1 MKSVF
6 CPRVWFVCVALS
18 TLCPDAVVAK
28 DPDSQWLTW
37 RGPQNSGASA
47 TANPPTEWSTE
58 KNVRWKAE
66 LPGKGSST
74 PIVVDGKVIVL
85 TAVKT
90 DRVQEKSDASP
101 PAAQG
106 AGRDA
111 NGGGPGRG
119 GPGGNGPGRGGPG
132 GGPGGRGGQRGGG
145 GGGARELPTNYY
157 KFMVLAFD
165 QKTGKK
171 LWESVA
177 TEQVPHET
185 GHGTNNFASYSPATD
200 GKNLYV
206 FFGSRGIFA
215 FDLDGKKLW
224 EKDLGDMVT
233 RNQFGE
239 GGSPAVSGDKL
250 IVPWDNEQNSFIAA
264 LDVKNGEVIWKK
276 DRDEATGWA
285 TPLIVP
291 YKGTTQV
298 ITNGK
303 KVRSYDLN
311 DGRLIWECGGQT
323 DNPIPTPILYGDH
336 VIATTGFRGANAY
349 SISLD
354 AKGDVTDDTKQIAW
368 KHSAGTPYVP
378 SPTLYND
385 RVYFV
390 KSNNGVLT
398 ALDAK
403 TGKVLIDQERI
414 EGVQMIYSSLGAAA
428 GKVYAV
434 ARDGTTVVMR
444 DSDKL
449 EIIATNQLNEE
460 IDASPVF
467 IGNDLYLRGEKH
479 LFCLSE
485 SSGQ

>member
-6 CPRVWFVCVALS
+6 RYRVWFALFALS
-18 TLCPDAVVAK
+18 SFLVPTVNAEEPDG
-28 DPDSQWLTW
+28 QWLTW
-37 RGPQNSGASA
+37 RGPQNSGASS
-47 TANPPTEWSTE
+47 TANPPTQWSTE

-90 DRVQEKSDASP
+90 DRVQEKSDAVA
-101 PAAQG
+101 PAGRG
-106 AGRDA
+106 AGRDPD
-111 NGGGPGRG
+111 G
-119 GPGGNGPGRGGPG
+119 GGNGPGR

-145 GGGARELPTNYY
+145 GNRELPMNYY

-165 QKTGKK
+165 QKTGSK
-171 LWESVA
+171 LWETVA
-177 TEQVPHET
+177 TEQVPHEA
-185 GHGTNNFASYSPATD
+185 GHGTNNFASFSPATD

-206 FFGSRGIFA
+206 FFGSRGVFA
-215 FDLDGKKLW
+215 FDLQGKKLW
-224 EKDLGDMVT
+224 EKDLGDMIT

-264 LDVKNGEVIWKK
+264 LDTKSGEVVWKT
-276 DRDEATGWA
+276 DRQEATGWA

-303 KVRSYDLN
+303 KVRSYDLSN
-311 DGRLIWECGGQT
+311 GQLIWECGGQT
-323 DNPIPTPILYGDH
+323 DNPIPTPILFGDH

-354 AKGDVTDDTKQIAW
+354 SKGDVTKDTKMVAW
-368 KHSAGTPYVP
+368 KHDAGTPYVP
-378 SPTLYND
+378 SPTLYKN

-398 ALDAK
+398 ALDAT

-414 EGVQMIYSSLGAAA
+414 EGIQMIYSSLGAAA
-428 GKVYAV
+428 DKVYAIG
-434 ARDGTTVVMR
+434 RDGTTVVMKA
-444 DSDKL
+444 SDKL

-467 IGNDLYLRGEKH
+467 IGSDLYLRGEKH

-485 SSGQ
+485 STGQ